1 MIEPSES
8 DVCYEKLK
16 HRDEGKSDG
25 SWHFHKVAWES
36 PSEKIIKQSNE
47 WVERE
52 NGDIWDILHIQVQRL

>member
-25 SWHFHKVAWES
+25 SWHFHKAAWES

-47 WVERE
+47 WVEGE
-52 NGDIWDILHIQVQRL
+52 NGDI